1 MSEIPSVV
9 LHTGTKIP
17 QIALGTYLLK
27 GDSANAIV

>member
-1 MSEIPSVV
+1 MNKIPSVV

-27 GDSANAIV
+27 NQDTNAVI